1 MRCLR
6 YSCLFLFAAFNSP
19 GQDLKEFEKKITEF
33 TLPNGLHF
41 ILLERHEAP
50 VVSFHTFVNAGSADD
65 PSRQTGLARMMER
78 MAFKG
83 TESIGTL
90 SWPSEKKALDAVEE
104 AYDRVEAEVNKG
116 IKADPSRIDM
126 LRNQAHLA
134 ADSAQRSQQ
143 PNEYLR
149 ILEENGATNRIAT
162 ASYDYTRVAY
172 SLPSNRIELWFL
184 MESQRLLHPVFRDFY
199 KERDD
204 VLEEA
209 RQQSESNAQG
219 KLFGEFL
226 AAAFKAHPYRNPP
239 TGWPGDI
246 QNLRSGA
253 AREFFDRYYVPGN
266 ISIAIAGDVNPAEA
280 RRLAERYF
288 GPMASKPMP
297 PALHTEEP
305 PQEGPKTVVVEASGP
320 PLLAI
325 GYKRPSQYD
334 KDDLDFDIIQFLL
347 AQGNAGILYQDLVQN
362 KRVAAQARVGATFPS
377 GRYPPLMIFM
387 IVPAPGHSIEEN
399 QRAFDDLLLRFKSTL
414 MDQAALDRA
423 KAQVRA
429 IFMRRVAAN
438 DDVAGLLAEY
448 HAQFGDWRKML
459 ASIDDLPKVTADTVQ
474 RAAGKYLVAT
484 GRTTAYTV
492 APGEADRLPVAPR
505 PQPADRKT
513 GGLP

>member
-1 MRCLR
+1 
-6 YSCLFLFAAFNSP
+6 
-19 GQDLKEFEKKITEF
+19 
-33 TLPNGLHF
+33 
-41 ILLERHEAP
+41 
-50 VVSFHTFVNAGSADD
+50 
-65 PSRQTGLARMMER
+65 

-116 IKADPSRIDM
+116 IKADPLRIDM

-149 ILEENGATNRIAT
+149 ILEENGATNRLAT

-199 KERDD
+199 KERDA

-239 TGWPGDI
+239 SGWPGDI

-253 AREFFDRYYVPGN
+253 AREFFDRDYVPGQHQHRDRRRCRP
-266 ISIAIAGDVNPAEA
+266 GGA
-280 RRLAERYF
+280 RRLAERYS
-288 GPMASKPMP
+288 PQASKPMP

-347 AQGNAGILYQDLVQN
+347 AQGNAGILYRDLC
-362 KRVAAQARVGATFPS
+362 RISASPRRYGSAPPSPAGAT
-377 GRYPPLMIFM
+377 
-387 IVPAPGHSIEEN
+387 
-399 QRAFDDLLLRFKSTL
+399 
-414 MDQAALDRA
+414 
-423 KAQVRA
+423 
-429 IFMRRVAAN
+429 RR
-438 DDVAGLLAEY
+438 
-448 HAQFGDWRKML
+448 
-459 ASIDDLPKVTADTVQ
+459 
-474 RAAGKYLVAT
+474 
-484 GRTTAYTV
+484 
-492 APGEADRLPVAPR
+492 
-505 PQPADRKT
+505 
-513 GGLP
+513 